1 MRTLLALGE
10 EHDRREAANLV
21 LGGQRAVV
29 LGIRVDVR
37 DDTLEAR
44 RGEGLV
50 CCNKTNNVDGY
61 AR

>member
-10 EHDRREAANLV
+10 EHDRGEAANLV

-37 DDTLEAR
+37 DDTLEGR
-44 RGEGLV
+44 RGEGLA
-50 CCNKTNNVDGY
+50 CCNKANNFNGY